1 MSFLVDEG
9 GIGEG
14 RDEGSID
21 SEGAVT
27 YAEEGGEEARDDE
40 NGQQD
45 DQRGCETGRRH
56 ADETLALGT
65 RRENDGGRV
74 VLGLLQS
81 ERQITRRHHLYS
93 LLIIINCYKDQFTI
107 SALNKLIF
115 LTFTTTDTAVNE

>member
-81 ERQITRRHHLYS
+81 ERQITRRHHLDDAVDTNV
-93 LLIIINCYKDQFTI
+93 L
-107 SALNKLIF
+107 ALGLGDV
-115 LTFTTTDTAVNE
+115 TTTTWLS